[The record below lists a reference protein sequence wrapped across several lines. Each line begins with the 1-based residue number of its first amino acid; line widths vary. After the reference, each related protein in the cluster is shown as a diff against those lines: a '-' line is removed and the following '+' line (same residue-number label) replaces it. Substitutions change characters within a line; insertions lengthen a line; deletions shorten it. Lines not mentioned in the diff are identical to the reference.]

1 MIITKDEYHNYFHLK
16 KLLEIHDCPPLLYI
30 EGNIELLH
38 KEDYKILCLIGSRKC
53 TSYGRDV
60 VERLVAD
67 IASEKIIILSGLAL
81 GIDGT
86 AHKEALKNKL
96 PTISIPGSGL
106 NRDILHPQTHV
117 NLANDIISHDG
128 LLISEREPSFK
139 ATIWS
144 FPSRNRIEAAISDAV
159 LIVESEAKSGTQIT
173 ARLALEYNKNI
184 GVIPGSIFS
193 PMSVGT
199 IKLWKEGAMP
209 VCDADDIREL
219 LNIEI
224 ATNNLF
230 SQIQSSNPISLWDT
244 SPTEN
249 LDAEE
254 KIILEMLTEPKNKEL
269 LISESGLGF
278 TTALITIIKLEG
290 KGYVK
295 EEWGEVRRVR

>member
-1 MIITKDEYHNYFHLK
+1 MIIEKSEYNQYFHLK
-16 KLLEIHDCPPLLYI
+16 KLLEIKDIPKRLYC
-30 EGNIELLH
+30 EGNVELLH

-67 IASEKIIILSGLAL
+67 MASEKIIILSGLAL
-81 GIDGT
+81 GIDGV

-106 NRDILHPQTHV
+106 DRDVLHPQTHV

-144 FPSRNRIEAAISDAV
+144 FPSRNRIEAAISDAI

-173 ARLALEYNKNI
+173 ARLGLEYNKNI

-209 VCDADDIREL
+209 VCDADDMREL
-219 LNIEI
+219 LNIKTE
-224 ATNNLF
+224 NNNDFKNSSLF
-230 SQIQSSNPISLWDT
+230 SSL
-244 SPTEN
+244 
-249 LDAEE
+249 EE
-254 KIILEMLTEPKNKEL
+254 KLILELLTEPKNKES
-269 LISESGLGF
+269 LINESGLEF

-290 KGYVK
+290 AGYIK